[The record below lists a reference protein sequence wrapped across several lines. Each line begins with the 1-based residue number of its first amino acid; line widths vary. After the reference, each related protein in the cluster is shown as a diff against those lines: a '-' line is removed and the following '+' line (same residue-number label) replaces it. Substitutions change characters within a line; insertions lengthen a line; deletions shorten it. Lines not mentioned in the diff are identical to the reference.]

1 MDCRLIGWLIGS
13 DIRLHQRRLDA
24 DWRDLGM
31 KRQRVGVVV
40 CSFGI
45 LFLAMAGGPSFIGAA
60 YSNAGHLALNRASST
75 SLPGLFLLPA
85 RDQLLMAGVETSQ
98 LLRARDL
105 FDLSIR
111 LNPDLPGSHY
121 GLGIVHWR
129 LSDPGKALASLER
142 TTEIW
147 PEHVLAQYL
156 RGNLLQSSR
165 RHPEAIQAWRAAQL
179 ETAVLA
185 YGRNLYQQSRCAEA
199 ESYLLLATEI
209 VPESPEAFY
218 ALGQSLWCQAEDDRA
233 ALAFERAAS
242 LYPPATEQHYLAVG
256 HSSFL
261 AGEWD
266 EAMTAYQIVVT
277 SGVQDRSLLSEAHA
291 GIYGVWA
298 AGRGNAA
305 RAAEALDQMLALSP
319 TTTRVHV
326 RAANLARVL
335 GDEATATQRFDAAR
349 AWYRQAQAV
358 LPDHG
363 TIPQLVLGSY
373 VAEGYYYLDLDKPTE
388 ASEAFRGAIAACP
401 GRADGYVGL
410 GKTLLTGGDRG
421 AAVVQFET
429 AIEVD
434 PQNVGGYRALA
445 QLYSADGDHAEAV
458 EWWRRTVELVP
469 QEAEYHA
476 RLGQAYYLVGDL
488 AGAAQELEKAV
499 QLRADAAWYHQ
510 VLGDVHRDA
519 GHLPEAIE
527 AYRRALALSP
537 GWEYVEQQLRLL
549 TGE

>member
-1 MDCRLIGWLIGS
+1 
-13 DIRLHQRRLDA
+13 
-24 DWRDLGM
+24 M

-40 CSFGI
+40 CAFGI
-45 LFLAMAGGPSFIGAA
+45 LLLAMAGGRSIVSAA
-60 YSNAGHLALNRASST
+60 LSNAGYLALNRASST
-75 SLPGLFLLPA
+75 SLPALPPFPPFPTA
-85 RDQLLMAGVETSQ
+85 DQPLMTKVCTSE
-98 LLRARDL
+98 LLRAFDL

-165 RHPEAIQAWRAAQL
+165 RHPEAIQAWRAAEL
-179 ETAVLA
+179 ETAALA
-185 YGRNLYQQSRCAEA
+185 YGWNLYQQSRCAEA
-199 ESYLLLATEI
+199 EGYLLVATEI

-233 ALAFERAAS
+233 ALAFERAAL
-242 LYPPATEQHYLAVG
+242 LYPPATVQHYLAVG
-256 HSSFL
+256 HSRFL
-261 AGEWD
+261 VGEWD
-266 EAMTAYQIVVT
+266 EAMTAYQLATI
-277 SGVQDRSLLSEAHA
+277 SGTQDRSLLSEAYA

-298 AGRGNAA
+298 AGRHDAA
-305 RAAEALDQMLALSP
+305 RAAEALNRMFALSP
-319 TTTRVHV
+319 TVTRTHV
-326 RAANLARVL
+326 RVANLARVL
-335 GDEATATQRFDAAR
+335 GDEATAAQRFDTAR

-363 TIPQLVLGSY
+363 TIPELVFRSY
-373 VAEGYYYLDLDKPTE
+373 VAEGYHYLELDEPTE
-388 ASEAFRGAIAACP
+388 ASEAFRRAIETNP
-401 GRADGYVGL
+401 GRAHGYVGL
-410 GKTLLTGGDRG
+410 GETLLKSGDRG
-421 AAVVQFET
+421 AAVIQFEI

-434 PQNVGGYRALA
+434 PQNVLGYRALA
-445 QLYSADGDHAEAV
+445 QLYSADGDYAEAI